1 MTGKSAWIRKILVY
15 LAGLFVVAMGIS
27 IAIKTQLGVSTVTSL
42 PYVLSRIF
50 FWSQGTWITIVYCI
64 FVLAQIVILGKKFRP
79 VNLLQLAVSILFG
92 YYVNLSSYLIA
103 GLELPNYPSRL
114 IFMVLGIL
122 CMASGV
128 GIYLSAGILPLSPD
142 GLVLA
147 IQQKTGKQFA
157 ILKLFFDSAIVLTAF
172 LFGVLSG
179 NGVIGLREGTVVT
192 ALALGPSIGFF
203 TKCIGKPLRAFCGT
217 K

>member
-1 MTGKSAWIRKILVY
+1 MTGGIWVRKILVY
-15 LAGLFVVAMGIS
+15 LIGLFVVAMGIS

-42 PYVLSRIF
+42 PYVLSRVF

-79 VNLLQLAVSILFG
+79 VNLLQFAVSILFG

-103 GLELPNYPSRL
+103 GLQLPNYLSRL
-114 IFMVLGIL
+114 IFMIMGIL

-147 IQQKTGKQFA
+147 IQQKTGRQFA
-157 ILKLFFDSAIVLTAF
+157 ILKLLFDSTMVLLAF
-172 LFGVLSG
+172 LFGILSG

-203 TKCIGKPLRAFCGT
+203 TKYIGKPLRVFCCT